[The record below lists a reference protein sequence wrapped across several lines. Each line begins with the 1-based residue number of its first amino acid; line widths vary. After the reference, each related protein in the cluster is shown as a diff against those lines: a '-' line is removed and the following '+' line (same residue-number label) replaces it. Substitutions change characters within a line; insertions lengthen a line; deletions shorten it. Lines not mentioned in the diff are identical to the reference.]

1 VTGSMAPW
9 ILVGWLVAAAACSAA
24 YTWWLIGW
32 TKRHAILDVPNERS
46 SHTRIT
52 PRGGGIAIV
61 AVTVVSGL
69 IALAIWPASRG
80 VLLPLLVAAA
90 GVAYVSW
97 LDDLKPLPNRI
108 RFGAHLLGAI
118 IVTWSAGPLEAMD
131 FGSFGRLNLSS
142 TAWPLT
148 ILWIVGMTNAFNF
161 MDGIDGIAGITA
173 TIAGFAIAAGA
184 ACMGY
189 AAVVT
194 VSFGLAGASLGF
206 LACNW
211 PPARIFMGDVGSA
224 FCGFMIATLP
234 LCIAPISKEALVTAA
249 GLAMWPF
256 VFDTLSTI
264 IRRLQKRENIFAA
277 HRSHI
282 YQRLVIA
289 GKSHRDVSVLYAVLS
304 LCGAAIGLVPFF
316 FPEESN
322 RASVI
327 AAGYLFASAGVLLAL
342 AKTASIPAVNR
353 GMVSHP
359 VHSNTHSS
367 PGN

>member
-1 VTGSMAPW
+1 MAPSTYF
-9 ILVGWLVAAAACSAA
+9 GWSLVAAVCSAA
-24 YTWWLIGW
+24 ATWWLVGW

-46 SHTRIT
+46 SHSRAT

-61 AVTVVSGL
+61 AVTILSGL
-69 IALAIWPASRG
+69 IAMALWPESRSL
-80 VLLPLLVAAA
+80 LLPLLLSAA
-90 GVAYVSW
+90 GIAYVSW

-108 RFGAHLLGAI
+108 RFGAHLLGALL
-118 IVTWSAGPLEAMD
+118 VTWCTSPLEAMH
-131 FGSFGRLNLSS
+131 FGSFGRLNLSIA
-142 TAWPLT
+142 AWPLT

-173 TIAGFAIAAGA
+173 AIAGFAIAVGA

-189 AAVVT
+189 AAVAT
-194 VSFGLAGASLGF
+194 VAFGFAGASLGF

-224 FCGFMIATLP
+224 FCGFVIATLP
-234 LCIAPISKEALVTAA
+234 LCTAPISQAALVTVA

-256 VFDTLSTI
+256 VFDTLYTI
-264 IRRLQKRENIFAA
+264 IRRIRKRENIFAA

-289 GKSHRDVSVLYAVLS
+289 GKSHRDVSLLYAALS
-304 LCGAAIGLVPFF
+304 LFGAAIGLVPLF

-322 RASVI
+322 RATVI
-327 AAGYLFASAGVLLAL
+327 AAGYMFGCAGVLVAL
-342 AKTASIPAVNR
+342 AKTAAGPAVNSE
-353 GMVSHP
+353 MVPQP

-367 PGN
+367 PSI